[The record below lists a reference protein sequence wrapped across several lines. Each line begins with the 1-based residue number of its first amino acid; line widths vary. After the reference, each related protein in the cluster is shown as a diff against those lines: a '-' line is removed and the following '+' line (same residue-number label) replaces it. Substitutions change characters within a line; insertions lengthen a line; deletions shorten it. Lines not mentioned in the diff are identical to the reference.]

1 MHVDFKDDMRQAYV
15 IAKNEIKKFFRGKKI
30 LLFGALVLA
39 VVLLQT
45 IIPIVFNSPYDSKGD
60 VLSSFVS
67 FSVLLVELAGVL
79 FTATS
84 IVSEFEDRT
93 ALVLFTK
100 PIRKWSIFVGKLM
113 ASMIAVGAFILIYYL
128 YAAILSLTAP
138 GAFDSVAFGQSLV
151 LAFCAVF
158 GVCGVSMLFS
168 AFSKKGS
175 TASILTLV
183 FFILLI
189 GLISGLLNSF
199 AHIETWWS
207 IDDASGYI
215 SYVFKGTRPI
225 VLDAAPYVDYIAL
238 TGADV
243 IRAGAVMIIWG
254 ILTNI
259 GAFYLFNKRDF

>member
-1 MHVDFKDDMRQAYV
+1 
-15 IAKNEIKKFFRGKKI
+15 
-30 LLFGALVLA
+30 
-39 VVLLQT
+39 
-45 IIPIVFNSPYDSKGD
+45 
-60 VLSSFVS
+60 
-67 FSVLLVELAGVL
+67 
-79 FTATS
+79 
-84 IVSEFEDRT
+84 
-93 ALVLFTK
+93 
-100 PIRKWSIFVGKLM
+100 
-113 ASMIAVGAFILIYYL
+113 
-128 YAAILSLTAP
+128 
-138 GAFDSVAFGQSLV
+138 
-151 LAFCAVF
+151 
-158 GVCGVSMLFS
+158 MLFS

-225 VLDAAPYVDYIAL
+225 VLDAAPYIDYIAL